1 MIEANRRGMIDAVLR
16 FTTVMFLIEILLF
29 SMMATW
35 YIG

>member
-1 MIEANRRGMIDAVLR
+1 MIGAVLR
-16 FTTVMFLIEILLF
+16 LTTVMFLIEILLF